1 MRIIKDHK
9 VKTLTISGKNMY
21 KKGVNRQKAN
31 FLVIK
36 LVDLVEVKDLKINF
50 ANKEVYQLIND
61 TNKAK
66 YYYD

>member
-9 VKTLTISGKNMY
+9 VKTLTISSKNVY

-36 LVDLVEVKDLKINF
+36 LVDLVEIEDLKINF
-50 ANKEVYQLIND
+50 ANKKVYQLIND

-66 YYYD
+66 YYYN